1 MIERL
6 HLVDD
11 ERIYV
16 VAEALRKGISVEKN
30 PLLLQKLIHSLLKK
44 IKNIVTVE
52 KALAE
57 QGLTEDVL
65 RKAKRYSFTDSV
77 IAHYANTTVED
88 VRAKRKEWNILPTY
102 KYVDTCAA
110 EFESKNAVLL

>member
-1 MIERL
+1 M
-6 HLVDD
+6 
-11 ERIYV
+11 
-16 VAEALRKGISVEKN
+16 
-30 PLLLQKLIHSLLKK
+30 
-44 IKNIVTVE
+44 
-52 KALAE
+52 AE

-77 IAHYANTTVED
+77 IARYANTTVEE

-110 EFESKNAVLL
+110 NLNLKRRTIIVPMRKKMKLNH

>member
-1 MIERL
+1 M
-6 HLVDD
+6 
-11 ERIYV
+11 
-16 VAEALRKGISVEKN
+16 
-30 PLLLQKLIHSLLKK
+30 
-44 IKNIVTVE
+44 
-52 KALAE
+52 AE

-77 IAHYANTTVED
+77 IARYANTTVED

-110 EFESKNAVLL
+110 EFESKTPYYYSAYAQEDEVKPLGEKSVVVLGSGQFVLVKA

>member
-1 MIERL
+1 M
-6 HLVDD
+6 
-11 ERIYV
+11 
-16 VAEALRKGISVEKN
+16 
-30 PLLLQKLIHSLLKK
+30 
-44 IKNIVTVE
+44 
-52 KALAE
+52 AE

-77 IAHYANTTVED
+77 IARYANTTVEESS
-88 VRAKRKEWNILPTY
+88 RKNVKNGTFYQHI